1 MTRQNAKTRSR
12 WVALAVPLVL
22 LITAACG
29 GGGGK
34 AARGTSVAPST
45 TTTPSAAIVATFP
58 LTGVGTSDAAKAR
71 RLAVAVKIDNSADAR
86 PQAGIDRADI
96 VYEEY
101 TEGITRFIV
110 VFQSSDAPAVGPVRS
125 VRPADPNVVKPLGGP
140 IVFSG
145 GSPAVLDV
153 VRTSGLRQIT
163 ENDTD
168 TLKRRSGK
176 AAPHNLYTTT
186 DALFKKAGAGTP
198 PPPFGPFLAK
208 GQAYA
213 PTGAMPATRLN
224 LSPAPGVTAAYQWDG
239 PSSTWK
245 RSTDG
250 RPHALE
256 GGGQISPTNII
267 VQYTPYST
275 FPADKKV
282 RYPEVIGSGDALIF
296 TAGTTVKAKWAKSAA
311 GTVTTYTDSAGKPIS
326 LPPGQTWIHLLEPG
340 ASLTSS

>member
-1 MTRQNAKTRSR
+1 MSRQNATTRARALS
-12 WVALAVPLVL
+12 LAVPLVL
-22 LITAACG
+22 LVGAACG
-29 GGGGK
+29 GGAGK
-34 AARGTSVAPST
+34 AARGTTGAPT
-45 TTTPSAAIVATFP
+45 TETLALTATFP
-58 LTGVGTSDAAKAR
+58 LTGVGTADATRAHR
-71 RLAVAVKIDNSADAR
+71 PAVAVKIDNSIDAR
-86 PQAGIDRADI
+86 PQAGIDHADL

-110 VFQSSDAPAVGPVRS
+110 VFQSSDAPTVGPVRS

-140 IVFSG
+140 LAFSG

-153 VRTSGLRQIT
+153 VKASGIRQIT

-168 TLKRRSGK
+168 TLKRRAGK

-186 DALFKKAGAGTP
+186 DALFHKAGTGTAP
-198 PPPFGPFLAK
+198 PAFGPFLSK
-208 GQAYA
+208 GQTFAA
-213 PTGAMPATRLN
+213 TGATPATHVT
-224 LSPAPGVTAAYQWDG
+224 LSPAPDISAAYQWDP
-239 PSSTWK
+239 PSGTWK

-256 GGGQISPTNII
+256 GGSQIAPANIV

-282 RYPEVIGSGDALIF
+282 RYPEVVGSGDALIF
-296 TAGTTVKAKWAKSAA
+296 AAGSMVKAKWTKAA
-311 GTVTTYTDSAGKPIS
+311 VGSVTTYVDSAGKPVA

-340 ASLTSS
+340 AALTSG